1 MIVCCAHGNV
11 TEYCKEHGLK
21 ISDTWSGDLRAYRGK
36 CHVLVTDSE
45 MSEQEYYFL
54 KGELL
59 AKGYDLL
66 STRYKDDEGL
76 LEFIV
81 YANQRRKDRSG
92 GRQRFGDRIVID
104 RILELRAAGKTLR
117 AIREDEV
124 VRHLNGNKLSICTIS
139 KIIERE
145 KESEKEK

>member
-1 MIVCCAHGNV
+1 MIVCAHGNV
-11 TEYCKEHGLK
+11 TEYCEEHGLM
-21 ISDTWSGDLRAYRGK
+21 ICDTWSGNLREYRGS
-36 CHVLVTDSE
+36 CRVLVTDSE

-59 AKGYDLL
+59 AKGYELL
-66 STRYKDDEGL
+66 STRYKDNEGL

-81 YANQRRKDRSG
+81 YANQRRKDGSG
-92 GRQRFGDRIVID
+92 GRRKFEDRVVID

-117 AIREDEV
+117 AIREDEG

-145 KESEKEK
+145 KESEKER